1 VIASLERPHQLRH
14 DPLVPFAGKHSAE
27 SAGVTSVPR
36 TCNTTLNVRRNFRR
50 AVLVVGPTGAGK
62 STLVA
67 TYARERPA
75 VLTETGVTYPVV
87 KATIPTPATIKAL
100 AMVLLAALGDPR
112 AM

>member
-1 VIASLERPHQLRH
+1 M
-14 DPLVPFAGKHSAE
+14 
-27 SAGVTSVPR
+27 
-36 TCNTTLNVRRNFRR
+36 
-50 AVLVVGPTGAGK
+50 
-62 STLVA
+62 A